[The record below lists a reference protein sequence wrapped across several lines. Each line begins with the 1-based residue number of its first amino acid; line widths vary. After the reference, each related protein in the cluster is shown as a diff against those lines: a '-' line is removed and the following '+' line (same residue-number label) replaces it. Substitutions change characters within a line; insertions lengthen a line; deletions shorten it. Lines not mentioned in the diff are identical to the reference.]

1 MENEQVL
8 TVVVVIA
15 VLALIARLI
24 INSQRRGGVNWRKLA
39 SIVALAAVFV
49 ASLLLFDPYRAETW
63 ALGPVNGEADMSGGR
78 VIGREAGP
86 GVTPLGSLQRGVVPI
101 YFALR
106 ADSVTHT
113 GYWLIKRAD
122 KAGVAR
128 RDQLVSQS
136 DTSRTAIKRTTSTFA
151 ITRHPDSEADYVGV
165 YRLALPSGEK
175 VLAAM
180 EPRDAH
186 AGVSPMATARRL
198 DGKMAEIAAQDS
210 LVNQQVYALCFDTSA
225 YASAQ
230 TRYLAY
236 SAIFALLVTA
246 LVGVAARLSLRF
258 LVKKR
263 HR

>member
-8 TVVVVIA
+8 TAVVVIA
-15 VLALIARLI
+15 VLALIGRLI

-39 SIVALAAVFV
+39 YIVALAAVFV

-78 VIGREAGP
+78 VIGREAGR
-86 GVTPLGSLQRGVVPI
+86 GVTPLESLERGVVPI

-106 ADSVTHT
+106 ADSVAHT
-113 GYWLIKRAD
+113 GYWLIKRTD

-180 EPRDAH
+180 EPRDAR

-210 LVNQQVYALCFDTSA
+210 LVNQQVYALCFDTAA

-246 LVGVAARLSLRF
+246 LAGVAARLSLRF
-258 LVKKR
+258 LAKK
-263 HR
+263 

>member
-1 MENEQVL
+1 MSMENEQVL
-8 TVVVVIA
+8 TVVVIIA
-15 VLALIARLI
+15 VMALAARLV

-39 SIVALAAVFV
+39 SIAALAAVFV

-63 ALGPVNGEADMSGGR
+63 ALGKVNGEADMSGGR
-78 VIGREAGP
+78 VIGREAGR
-86 GVTPLGSLQRGVVPI
+86 GIVPLESLERGVVPI

-106 ADSVTHT
+106 ADSVAHT

-128 RDQLVSQS
+128 RDQMVSQS

-151 ITRHPDSEADYVGV
+151 ITRHPASEADYVGV
-165 YRLALPSGEK
+165 YRLSLPSGEK

-180 EPRDAH
+180 EPRDAR
-186 AGVSPMATARRL
+186 AGVSPMATSRRL
-198 DGKMAEIAAQDS
+198 EGKMAEIAEQDT
-210 LVNQQVYALCFDTSA
+210 LVNKQVYALCFDTAA

-236 SAIFALLVTA
+236 SAIFALLMTA
-246 LVGVAARLSLRF
+246 LAGAAARLAARF
-258 LVKKR
+258 FVKK
-263 HR
+263 